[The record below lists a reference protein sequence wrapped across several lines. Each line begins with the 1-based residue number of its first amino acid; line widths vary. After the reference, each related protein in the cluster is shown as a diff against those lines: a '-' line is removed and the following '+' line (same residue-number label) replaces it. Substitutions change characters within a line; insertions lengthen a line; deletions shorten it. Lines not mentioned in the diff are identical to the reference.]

1 MWTCPKCKIDVE
13 PQFEL
18 CWACGTSRDGEQTS
32 SFNPEA
38 EGIMGADE
46 YAAETEAKRREDFVT
61 LATFWNAPE
70 AHVVRSRLEAEGIPA
85 VVTDE
90 LATTTTWG
98 LLNDAGG
105 VKVEVPEEHL
115 ER

>member
-1 MWTCPKCKIDVE
+1 MQRGHRTPLGGNFVVFTQGPATMSAIPRASGGGTAMWTCPKCKIDVE

-70 AHVVRSRLEAEGIPA
+70 AHVVRSRLE
-85 VVTDE
+85 
-90 LATTTTWG
+90 
-98 LLNDAGG
+98 
-105 VKVEVPEEHL
+105 
-115 ER
+115 